1 MILVGLT
8 GGIGSGKST
17 VINYFKE
24 LGITCYQA
32 DDEAKKL
39 MNSDKGLIKKIKN
52 SFGDSMYINSKLDR
66 KKLSAI
72 VFTDK
77 QKLELLNS
85 IVHPYVNRH
94 FENYCKGLEDTYII
108 KEVAI
113 IFETGTQNKFD
124 KIILVRAPKEDRVKR
139 IINRDKCNRQDAINR
154 INNQIAD
161 DDKIDQCD
169 FIIDNINLEEISNK
183 VLKIHNMNKLLFV
196 CMV

>member
-52 SFGDSMYINSKLDR
+52 SFGDSIYINSKLDR

-94 FENYCKGLEDTYII
+94 FDNYRKGLEDIYII

-113 IFETGTQNKFD
+113 IFEIGTQNEFD

-154 INNQIAD
+154 IDNQIAD

-183 VLKIHNMNKLLFV
+183 VLKIHNSILNSI
-196 CMV
+196 

>member
-52 SFGDSMYINSKLDR
+52 SFGDSIYINSKLDR
-66 KKLSAI
+66 KKLSTI

-94 FENYCKGLEDTYII
+94 FENYCKGLEDIYII

-113 IFETGTQNKFD
+113 IFEIGTQNKFD

-139 IINRDKCNRQDAINR
+139 IIKRDKCNRQDAINR

-183 VLKIHNMNKLLFV
+183 VLKIHNSILNSI
-196 CMV
+196 

>member
-52 SFGDSMYINSKLDR
+52 SFGDSIYINSKLDR

-113 IFETGTQNKFD
+113 IFEIKTQNKFD

-169 FIIDNINLEEISNK
+169 FIIDNINLEEIPNK
-183 VLKIHNMNKLLFV
+183 VLKIHNSILNSI
-196 CMV
+196 

>member
-52 SFGDSMYINSKLDR
+52 SFGDSIYINSKLDR
-66 KKLSAI
+66 KKLSDI
-72 VFTDK
+72 VFVDK

-85 IVHPYVNRH
+85 IVHPYVTRH
-94 FENYCKGLEDTYII
+94 FENYCKGLEDIYII

-139 IINRDKCNRQDAINR
+139 IIKRDKCNRQDAINR

-169 FIIDNINLEEISNK
+169 FIIDNINLDEISNK
-183 VLKIHNMNKLLFV
+183 VLKIHNSILNSI
-196 CMV
+196 

>member
-52 SFGDSMYINSKLDR
+52 SFGDSIYINSKLDR

-154 INNQIAD
+154 INNQIVD

-169 FIIDNINLEEISNK
+169 FIIDNINLDEISNK
-183 VLKIHNMNKLLFV
+183 VLKIHNSILNSI
-196 CMV
+196 

>member
-52 SFGDSMYINSKLDR
+52 SFGDSIYINSKLDR

-113 IFETGTQNKFD
+113 IFEIKTQNKFD

-154 INNQIAD
+154 INNQIED

-169 FIIDNINLEEISNK
+169 FIIDNIIY
-183 VLKIHNMNKLLFV
+183 HLLHL
-196 CMV
+196 CPYL

>member
-52 SFGDSMYINSKLDR
+52 SFGDCIYINSKLDR

-94 FENYCKGLEDTYII
+94 FENYCKGLEDIYII

-139 IINRDKCNRQDAINR
+139 IINRDKCNPQDAINR

-169 FIIDNINLEEISNK
+169 FIIDNINLEEIPNK
-183 VLKIHNMNKLLFV
+183 VLKIHNSILNSI
-196 CMV
+196 

>member
-52 SFGDSMYINSKLDR
+52 SFGDSIYINSKLDR

-94 FENYCKGLEDTYII
+94 FDNYCKGLEDIYII

-113 IFETGTQNKFD
+113 IFEIGTQNKFD

-169 FIIDNINLEEISNK
+169 FIIDNINLEEMSNK
-183 VLKIHNMNKLLFV
+183 VLKIHNSILNSI
-196 CMV
+196 

>member
-52 SFGDSMYINSKLDR
+52 SFGDSIYINSKLDR

-85 IVHPYVNRH
+85 IVHPYVTRH
-94 FENYCKGLEDTYII
+94 FENFCKGLGDIYII

-113 IFETGTQNKFD
+113 IFEIGTQNKFD

-139 IINRDKCNRQDAINR
+139 IIKRDKCNRQDAINR

-183 VLKIHNMNKLLFV
+183 VFKIHNSILNSI
-196 CMV
+196 

>member
-39 MNSDKGLIKKIKN
+39 MNSDKSLIKKIKN
-52 SFGDSMYINSKLDR
+52 SFGDSIYINSKLDR
-66 KKLSAI
+66 KKLSTI

-94 FENYCKGLEDTYII
+94 FENYCKGLEDIYII

-113 IFETGTQNKFD
+113 IFEIGTQNKFD

-169 FIIDNINLEEISNK
+169 FIIDNINLEEIPNK
-183 VLKIHNMNKLLFV
+183 VLKIHNSILNSI
-196 CMV
+196 

>member
-1 MILVGLT
+1 MIIVGLT

-52 SFGDSMYINSKLDR
+52 SFGDSIYINSKLDR

-85 IVHPYVNRH
+85 IVHPYVTRH
-94 FENYCKGLEDTYII
+94 FENFCKGLGDIYII

-113 IFETGTQNKFD
+113 IFEIGTQNKFD

-139 IINRDKCNRQDAINR
+139 IIKRDKCNRQDAINR

-183 VLKIHNMNKLLFV
+183 VLKIHNSILNSI
-196 CMV
+196 

>member
-52 SFGDSMYINSKLDR
+52 SFGDSIYINSKLDR

-77 QKLELLNS
+77 KKLELLNS
-85 IVHPYVNRH
+85 IVHPYVTRH
-94 FENYCKGLEDTYII
+94 FENFCKGLGDIYII

-113 IFETGTQNKFD
+113 IFEIGTQNKFD

-183 VLKIHNMNKLLFV
+183 VLKIHNSILNSI
-196 CMV
+196 

>member
-24 LGITCYQA
+24 LGTTCYQA

-52 SFGDSMYINSKLDR
+52 SFGDSIYINSKLDR

-94 FENYCKGLEDTYII
+94 FDNYCKGLEDIYII

-113 IFETGTQNKFD
+113 IFEIGTQNKFD

-161 DDKIDQCD
+161 YDKIDQCD
-169 FIIDNINLEEISNK
+169 FIIDNINLEEIPNK
-183 VLKIHNMNKLLFV
+183 VLKIHDSILNSI
-196 CMV
+196 

>member
-52 SFGDSMYINSKLDR
+52 SFGDSIYINSRLDR

-94 FENYCKGLEDTYII
+94 FENYCKGLEDIYII

-113 IFETGTQNKFD
+113 IFEIGAQNKFD

-161 DDKIDQCD
+161 DDKINQCD

-183 VLKIHNMNKLLFV
+183 VLKIHNSILNSI
-196 CMV
+196 

>member
-52 SFGDSMYINSKLDR
+52 SFGDSIYINSKLDR

-94 FENYCKGLEDTYII
+94 FENYCKGLEDIYII

-113 IFETGTQNKFD
+113 IFEIGTQNKFD

-154 INNQIAD
+154 INNQIVD

-183 VLKIHNMNKLLFV
+183 VLKIHNSILNSI
-196 CMV
+196 

>member
-52 SFGDSMYINSKLDR
+52 SFGDSIYINSKLDR
-66 KKLSAI
+66 KKLSDI
-72 VFTDK
+72 VFVDK

-94 FENYCKGLEDTYII
+94 FENYCKGLEDIYII

-113 IFETGTQNKFD
+113 IFEIGTQNKFD

-183 VLKIHNMNKLLFV
+183 VLNIHNSILNSI
-196 CMV
+196 

>member
-52 SFGDSMYINSKLDR
+52 SFGDSIYINSKLDR
-66 KKLSAI
+66 KKLSDI
-72 VFTDK
+72 VFIDK

-94 FENYCKGLEDTYII
+94 FENYCKGLEDIYII

-113 IFETGTQNKFD
+113 IFEIGTQNKFD

-169 FIIDNINLEEISNK
+169 FIIDNINLEEIPNK
-183 VLKIHNMNKLLFV
+183 VLKIHNSILNSI
-196 CMV
+196 

>member
-52 SFGDSMYINSKLDR
+52 SFGDSIYINSKLDR

-85 IVHPYVNRH
+85 IVHPYVTRH
-94 FENYCKGLEDTYII
+94 FENYCKGLEDIYII

-113 IFETGTQNKFD
+113 IFEIGTQNKFD

-154 INNQIAD
+154 IDNQIAD

-183 VLKIHNMNKLLFV
+183 VLKIHNSILNSI
-196 CMV
+196 

>member
-52 SFGDSMYINSKLDR
+52 SFGDSIYINSKLDR

-94 FENYCKGLEDTYII
+94 FENYCKGLEDIYII

-113 IFETGTQNKFD
+113 IFEIGTQNKFD
-124 KIILVRAPKEDRVKR
+124 KIILVRAPKEHRVKR

-161 DDKIDQCD
+161 DDKADQCD

-183 VLKIHNMNKLLFV
+183 VLKIHNSILNSI
-196 CMV
+196 

>member
-52 SFGDSMYINSKLDR
+52 SFGDSIYINSKLDR
-66 KKLSAI
+66 KKLSTI

-94 FENYCKGLEDTYII
+94 FENYCKGLEDIYII

-161 DDKIDQCD
+161 YDKIDQCD

-183 VLKIHNMNKLLFV
+183 VLKIHNSILNSI
-196 CMV
+196 

>member
-52 SFGDSMYINSKLDR
+52 SFGDSIYINSKLDR

-94 FENYCKGLEDTYII
+94 FDNYRKGLEDIYII

-113 IFETGTQNKFD
+113 IFEIATQNRFD

-183 VLKIHNMNKLLFV
+183 VLKIHNSILNSI
-196 CMV
+196 

>member
-52 SFGDSMYINSKLDR
+52 SFGDSIYINSKLDR

-94 FENYCKGLEDTYII
+94 FENYCKSLEDIYII

-113 IFETGTQNKFD
+113 IFEIGTQNKFD

-169 FIIDNINLEEISNK
+169 FIIDNINLEEIPNK
-183 VLKIHNMNKLLFV
+183 VLKIHNSILNSI
-196 CMV
+196 

>member
-52 SFGDSMYINSKLDR
+52 SFGDSIYINSKLDR

-85 IVHPYVNRH
+85 IVHPYVTRH
-94 FENYCKGLEDTYII
+94 FENFCKGLGDIYII

-113 IFETGTQNKFD
+113 IFEIGTQNKFD

-183 VLKIHNMNKLLFV
+183 VLKIHNSILNSI
-196 CMV
+196 